1 MTASCS
7 PAGKRLMGI
16 KNVRLVS
23 FTVPNASPLMLTAS
37 IPSVIQPLLSKY
49 AAWPSAKP
57 GFQHVCC
64 SQCILGSHTAEPE
77 QLPPERRLQQCPPGP
92 QPVWGDAM
100 FWTILDGP
108 GPPHA
113 QGLPREEARL
123 PGSRHQ
129 APLGPIVA
137 IPPRHKGFGRQAP
150 PGFNVKKEQ
159 CCRL

>member
-23 FTVPNASPLMLTAS
+23 FNVSNASSLMLTAS

-77 QLPPERRLQQCPPGP
+77 QLPPERRLQQSPRGP
-92 QPVWGDAM
+92 HAVLGDAI
-100 FWTILDGP
+100 FWTILYDP
-108 GPPHA
+108 DPRHA
-113 QGLPREEARL
+113 QASPCEKA
-123 PGSRHQ
+123 
-129 APLGPIVA
+129 
-137 IPPRHKGFGRQAP
+137 
-150 PGFNVKKEQ
+150 
-159 CCRL
+159 

>member
-7 PAGKRLMGI
+7 SDGKRLRGI

-23 FTVPNASPLMLTAS
+23 LNVSNASPLMLTAS

-92 QPVWGDAM
+92 PPDSGEALS
-100 FWTILDGP
+100 WTI
-108 GPPHA
+108 
-113 QGLPREEARL
+113 QYLP
-123 PGSRHQ
+123 
-129 APLGPIVA
+129 
-137 IPPRHKGFGRQAP
+137 
-150 PGFNVKKEQ
+150 
-159 CCRL
+159 

>member
-23 FTVPNASPLMLTAS
+23 FNVSNASSLMLTAS

-77 QLPPERRLQQCPPGP
+77 QLPPERRPQQCPRGP
-92 QPVWGDAM
+92 APNRGDAM
-100 FWTILDGP
+100 FLTTLYVPRRRHRKVYSPENAALPLD
-108 GPPHA
+108 
-113 QGLPREEARL
+113 
-123 PGSRHQ
+123 
-129 APLGPIVA
+129 
-137 IPPRHKGFGRQAP
+137 
-150 PGFNVKKEQ
+150 
-159 CCRL
+159 